1 MPNGLR
7 IEHLGDIIS
16 KAQSWL
22 VLNLPVF
29 MFVYIHFNVPPTRI
43 TDLVRNVS
51 DEKKRFIDMEHSLC
65 LPVCFCF
72 YQLSVSYTANEYHI
86 IIVLL

>member
-7 IEHLGDIIS
+7 VEHSCDMIP
-16 KAQSWL
+16 KAQVWL

-29 MFVYIHFNVPPTRI
+29 MFAYIYFNVSPTKI

-51 DEKKRFIDMEHSLC
+51 DEKIWNSHVC
-65 LPVCFCF
+65 LYFCF
-72 YQLSVSYTANEYHI
+72 YHLGLCSVSYTANEYLI
-86 IIVLL
+86 